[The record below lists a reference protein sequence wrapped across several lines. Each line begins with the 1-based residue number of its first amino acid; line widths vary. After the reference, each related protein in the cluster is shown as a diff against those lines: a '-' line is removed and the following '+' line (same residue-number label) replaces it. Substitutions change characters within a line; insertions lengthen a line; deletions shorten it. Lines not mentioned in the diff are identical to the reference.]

1 MVRSR
6 IGNTDN
12 VITAGPLVF
21 SVVIWN
27 YMHLGFQCCYGVI
40 LKKIV

>member
-6 IGNTDN
+6 IGNADN

-27 YMHLGFQCCYGVI
+27 YMHLGFECCYGVI